1 MNKLSIFLAVC
12 VAAAALTTA
21 ASAQQKSEKAPAGQY
36 GCVVVGG
43 DQYFDIAN
51 LTMNG
56 DGSYEVTGSGKG
68 KYTYSAKTGAIAFP
82 SGHYASKEVTGM
94 YHAKGPV
101 KGGIPGKTD
110 PVIVLTPKHKVSGGS
125 DHNDTQYCYKSQ
137 TVEQKKPESLIKSH

>member
-1 MNKLSIFLAVC
+1 MNKLCIFLVVFVAVLLAAT
-12 VAAAALTTA
+12 AAAQT
-21 ASAQQKSEKAPAGQY
+21 KSDKAPAGKY

-43 DQYFDIAN
+43 DEYFDIAS
-51 LTMNG
+51 LTVND
-56 DGSYEVTGSGKG
+56 DGTYEVTGSGKG
-68 KYTYSAKTGAIAFP
+68 KYNYSAKSGAITFP
-82 SGHYASKEVTGM
+82 SGHYASKEVAGI

-137 TVEQKKPESLIKSH
+137 SVEQKKPESLIKSH

>member
-1 MNKLSIFLAVC
+1 MNKLFILLAVF
-12 VAAAALTTA
+12 AATVLLSTGAA
-21 ASAQQKSEKAPAGQY
+21 AQQKSDKAPAGQY

-43 DQYFDIAN
+43 DEYFDIAK

-68 KYTYSAKTGAIAFP
+68 KYIYSAKTGAITFP
-82 SGHYASKEVTGM
+82 SGHYASKEVTGI

-110 PVIVLTPKHKVSGGS
+110 SVIVLTPKHKVSSGT

-137 TVEQKKPESLIKSH
+137 SVEQKKPESLIKSH